1 MIYLNPTIS
10 IIVPVYNTEK
20 YLQRCLESIAAQTY
34 KDFECILVDDGS
46 TDGSD
51 KICDEYA
58 AKDNRFK
65 VFHKKNGGVSSAR
78 NIGIAHANGEWLY
91 FCDSDDKLHD
101 GESLT
106 NLFKLANDADM
117 AVGSYI
123 APDDNGKDVTDTLE
137 SIKPFV
143 GILSGKE
150 YISEHMEPKLHI
162 GYIGFLWNKLF
173 RRDIIEKNK
182 LRFEADIKYAEDLLF
197 ITQYVCS
204 SDCHKIAIDN
214 NLKIYEYYQYSG
226 SAMANIRRHYNTAFF
241 TDFIAYER
249 IVDVIHNSYHDKA
262 LDIVTQNKLCMQGLW
277 HLDMMEH
284 SQYIDLSQWKYI
296 ESKIKC
302 LKGYNKIIT
311 IYSLGKMKE
320 NALSL
325 PINERVV
332 VTNKYLHSKD
342 CHYTYLNYKW
352 KLAWLLSHIAGKR
365 GLNLIKNQ
373 MNFNSSNK

>member
-1 MIYLNPTIS
+1 MIS
-10 IIVPVYNTEK
+10 IIIPVYNTEK
-20 YLQRCLESIAAQTY
+20 YLRRCLDIIVAQTY

-101 GESLT
+101 TESLT
-106 NLFKLANDADM
+106 DLLKLASEADL

-123 APDDNGKDVTDTLE
+123 APDDNGNDVTDTLE

-150 YISEHMEPKLHI
+150 YISEHIEPKLNI

-173 RRDIIEKNK
+173 RRDIIVKNQ
-182 LRFEADIKYAEDLLF
+182 LHFDPDIKYAEDLLF

-204 SDCHKIAIDN
+204 SDCHEIAIDN
-214 NLKIYEYYQYSG
+214 NLKIYEYYQHSG

-262 LDIVTQNKLCMQGLW
+262 LDIATQNKLCMQGLW
-277 HLDMMEH
+277 HMDMMEH

-365 GLNLIKNQ
+365 GLNLIKNK
-373 MNFNSSNK
+373 MNFNSSNE